1 MLAVS
6 ICFACCLHPGLEV
19 YHPPLDGSYAAE
31 ESSGISL
38 SLYELTTLL
47 YTFLDYF
54 ILYCGKFVQSCIFG
68 VFNG

>member
-1 MLAVS
+1 M
-6 ICFACCLHPGLEV
+6 

-47 YTFLDYF
+47 YTFYI
-54 ILYCGKFVQSCIFG
+54 ILFYVVVSFSSHVYLGFSMDNFG
-68 VFNG
+68 LLWKSISP